1 MARYRKSGPDPTT
14 RLLRTGLAAQGPVEG
29 SLLDVGCGI
38 GALTF
43 ELLNLGISRA
53 TGVDASPASLATA
66 SAEAARS
73 GRTNAV
79 EFINGDFL
87 DVAARLPPATI
98 VTLDRVICC
107 YPAYEPML
115 NAALQHAERYFA
127 LSYPRDEWYVRMGI
141 TLENSLR
148 KWKGNPF
155 RAFVHP
161 ISVMRRLIEAT
172 GFRLAARNQTFS
184 WCADVYVKN

>member
-43 ELLNLGISRA
+43 ELLNLGINRA

-73 GRTNAV
+73 GHANAI

-115 NAALQHAERYFA
+115 NAALQHTERFLA
-127 LSYPRDEWYVRMGI
+127 LSYPRDEWYVRMSIG
-141 TLENSLR
+141 LENRLR
-148 KWKGNPF
+148 KWNGNPF

-161 ISVMRRLIEAT
+161 ADAMRRLVDAA
-172 GFRLAARNQTFS
+172 GFRLAARHRTLT
-184 WCADVYVKN
+184 WCADVYARN